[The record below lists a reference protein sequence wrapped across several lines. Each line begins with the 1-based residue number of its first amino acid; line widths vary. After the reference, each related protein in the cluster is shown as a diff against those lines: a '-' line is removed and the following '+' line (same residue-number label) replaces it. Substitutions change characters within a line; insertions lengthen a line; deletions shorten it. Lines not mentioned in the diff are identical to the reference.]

1 MKLVFVTNI
10 LNHHQAPVADE
21 FYSLIG
27 DKYKFIATSVFGS
40 NKGGI
45 IDYSNRPYL
54 IKSYD
59 SYESMQKSIEL
70 INEADVVIIGASSDS
85 YIKQRLKN
93 NKLTFRYSERW
104 LKRWYKFFDYP
115 RKFVAHT
122 LNRNKN
128 LYFLASSAFVAN
140 DMRFLFAYKN
150 KCFKWGYFT
159 RVEDLD
165 IDELLHK
172 RSKSNT
178 IKIMW
183 CSRMIDWKH
192 PELVIQLAQRLKN
205 SNYNFQI
212 DMYGDGD
219 KLEPIKKLASQL
231 GVSHLVSFNGAVPND
246 QITREMQNHHIFLF
260 TSDRFEGWGAV
271 LNEAMS
277 NGCTVVA
284 SNKIGAAPYLIEDK
298 FNGRLF
304 DSEDIDSLTDV
315 VESLLTNPSE
325 CSIYSRRAYENMRCL
340 WSPKNAAKQF
350 INLAESLLQD
360 RIIEIKT
367 GPCSKA
373 EVIK

>member
-1 MKLVFVTNI
+1 MRLVFVTNI

-21 FYSLIG
+21 FYRILG
-27 DKYKFIATSVFGS
+27 DEYRFIATSDKGS
-40 NKGGI
+40 SKGGT
-45 IDYSNRPYL
+45 IDYSERPYL
-54 IKSYD
+54 INSCESK
-59 SYESMQKSIEL
+59 ESMQSAIEL
-70 INEADVVIIGASSDS
+70 INEADIVIIGASSDS
-85 YIKQRLKN
+85 FIKYRLQN

-115 RKFVAHT
+115 RKFIAHT

-128 LYFLASSAFVAN
+128 IYFLASSAFVAN
-140 DMRFLFAYKN
+140 DMRYLFAYKN

-159 RVEDLD
+159 QVND
-165 IDELLHK
+165 IDIDAILRRRLD
-172 RSKSNT
+172 SST

-192 PELVIQLAQRLKN
+192 PELVIQLAQRLKDRN
-205 SNYNFQI
+205 FDFQI

-219 KLEPIKKLASQL
+219 KLESMKNLSQRL
-231 GVSHLVSFNGAVPND
+231 NVAHLVSFKGAVPNE
-246 QITREMQNHHIFLF
+246 QIMTEMQNHSIFLF

-304 DSEDIDSLTDV
+304 NSGDIDSLTDV
-315 VESLLTNPSE
+315 VNSLLTDMNE
-325 CSIYSRRAYENMRCL
+325 CSLYSKRAYENMRSI
-340 WSPKNAAKQF
+340 WSPRNAAKQF
-350 INLAESLLQD
+350 LLLSDSLLLKDQID
-360 RIIEIKT
+360 IKV

-373 EVIK
+373 EII